1 MKTQTDWPGYVLGGM
16 ANGRFATD
24 LTAPVAGAVSILMM
38 IVGAYVVV
46 ARLRQGLV
54 ADAGGTT

>member
-1 MKTQTDWPGYVLGGM
+1 M